1 MVAKSY
7 KGLDSDDEESEEEVP
22 TVKLDQVEYNFIK
35 TKRDKQ
41 KSIIQSWVRNFK
53 VEYKRSPT
61 DSDTSAI
68 AVELKDYINA
78 EVDFLEFK
86 HKMLEAKL
94 LTFSAD
100 EF

>member
-1 MVAKSY
+1 
-7 KGLDSDDEESEEEVP
+7 
-22 TVKLDQVEYNFIK
+22 
-35 TKRDKQ
+35 
-41 KSIIQSWVRNFK
+41 VRNFK